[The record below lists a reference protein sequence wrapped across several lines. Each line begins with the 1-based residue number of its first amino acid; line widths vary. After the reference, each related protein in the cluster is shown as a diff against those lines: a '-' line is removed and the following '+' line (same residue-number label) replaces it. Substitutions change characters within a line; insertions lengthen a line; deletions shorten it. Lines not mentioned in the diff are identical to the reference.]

1 MARAVGMCGLAHGD
15 PSRLMGATEHNP
27 TGHWEVEDL
36 TDFDEQLL
44 LDLGG
49 KWSAPPRMDPGA
61 LEELAAGPKGE
72 EAAKLHSEV
81 FGDSRWVWK
90 DPRLCIVLPFWRRVL
105 ADSFVVVAVVR
116 NPLEVAQSLGR
127 RNGFSVPYSFALWER
142 HVRSSIEGA
151 HGLENVLVHYERV
164 IDDPAREVGRVAEF
178 LVGRGLGETPD
189 PEALRRFVRDEHR
202 HVRTSFE
209 QLSSH
214 PDASEEMLSLYRL
227 LSEADRLPEPSELPP
242 ETPNLQ
248 LAFDEHKRMTR
259 WEDEA
264 LQLRDGVEQM
274 RQLHDAA
281 LADIEKLRRWVDE
294 SRADAAK
301 AWAEVRRLEAENS
314 DLHELRTMLLDELES
329 VIAERDRLRSELAA
343 YERSA
348 FMRLAAVA
356 QRWASRIWGEDSI
369 HRRKRR

>member
-1 MARAVGMCGLAHGD
+1 M
-15 PSRLMGATEHNP
+15 
-27 TGHWEVEDL
+27 
-36 TDFDEQLL
+36 
-44 LDLGG
+44 
-49 KWSAPPRMDPGA
+49 
-61 LEELAAGPKGE
+61 
-72 EAAKLHSEV
+72 
-81 FGDSRWVWK
+81 
-90 DPRLCIVLPFWRRVL
+90 
-105 ADSFVVVAVVR
+105 
-116 NPLEVAQSLGR
+116 
-127 RNGFSVPYSFALWER
+127 
-142 HVRSSIEGA
+142 
-151 HGLENVLVHYERV
+151 ENVLVHYERV